1 MSGRKTRLP
10 RLLLVSISAA
20 LLIGLPVR
28 AAAQSDE
35 DCLTCHEDKDLK
47 SEAGRPVFVDP
58 AEFVGSAHG
67 QAGVSC
73 VDCHADLSRV
83 TEFPHGSPLKEVSC
97 GPCHETALQQ
107 FRSSIHQAANEK
119 GTLGITVGCK
129 DCHGTHG
136 IKPADDFDSLTFP
149 INLPATCEKCHLEK
163 VPSKKGAG
171 FIGGYN
177 QSAHFKALEKSGL
190 TMSAN
195 CSNCHGAHDI
205 KSVADPLSF
214 VSRKNIIKTCGT
226 CHLGIQKSYLEGVH
240 GIDYVKGIKDV
251 PVCTDCHNE
260 HNILSP
266 EDINSAVYSTRVA
279 QVCSR
284 CHDDITLSRQYGF
297 LTSRLRTYN
306 ESFHGTAARF
316 GETRVANCASCH
328 GFHDIRASSDPKSSI
343 NKENL
348 PATCGKCHPGASRH
362 FAEGPIHSTPE
373 HIETA
378 KYRTSHVVKEA
389 YVFIIAGIIAV
400 MLIFISADFLRRVL
414 RKKKHG

>member
-1 MSGRKTRLP
+1 MTGRKTRVSLP
-10 RLLLVSISAA
+10 LFFSAA
-20 LLIGLPVR
+20 LLVWVSPR

-35 DCLTCHEDKDLK
+35 DCLTCHEESDLK
-47 SEAGRPVFVDP
+47 SEAGRSVFVNP
-58 AEFVGSAHG
+58 AEFEGSIHG

-73 VDCHADLSRV
+73 VDCHADLSKD
-83 TEFPHGSPLKEVSC
+83 TEFPHRSPLKEVAC
-97 GPCHETALQQ
+97 GLCHETALLQ

-119 GTLGITVGCK
+119 GTSGIIVGCK

-149 INLPATCEKCHLEK
+149 INLPGTCEKCHLEK

-177 QSAHFKALEKSGL
+177 QSAHFRALEKSGL

-195 CSNCHGAHDI
+195 CGNCHSAHDI
-205 KSVADPLSF
+205 KSVADPLSL

-226 CHLGIQKSYLEGVH
+226 CHLGIQKSYLGGVH

-260 HNILSP
+260 HNIRSP
-266 EDINSAVYSTRVA
+266 EDIGSTVYSTRVA

-284 CHDDITLSRQYGF
+284 CHDDIALSRQYGF

-328 GFHDIRASSDPKSSI
+328 GFHDIRASADPKSSI

-362 FAEGPIHSTPE
+362 FAEGHIHSAPE
-373 HIETA
+373 QIEMA
-378 KYRTSHVVKEA
+378 KYRTSHVVKEV
-389 YVFIIAGIIAV
+389 YIFIIAAIIAV
-400 MLIFISADFLRRVL
+400 MVVFISADFLRRVL
-414 RKKKHG
+414 RKQKHG

>member
-1 MSGRKTRLP
+1 MTGDKTRRSLP
-10 RLLLVSISAA
+10 LCMVAILLT
-20 LLIGLPVR
+20 LLSLP

-35 DCLTCHEDKDLK
+35 DCLTCHEDKDLQ
-47 SEAGRPVFVDP
+47 SEAGKPMFVDQ
-58 AEFVGSAHG
+58 AKVEGSIHG
-67 QAGVSC
+67 QAGISC
-73 VDCHADLSRV
+73 LDCHTDLQKV
-83 TEFPHGSPLKEVSC
+83 KDFPHESPLKRVAC
-97 GPCHETALQQ
+97 GQCHESALQQ
-107 FRSSIHQAANEK
+107 FERSIHQETNEK
-119 GTLGITVGCK
+119 GTSGITIGCK
-129 DCHGTHG
+129 DCHGTHE
-136 IKPADDFDSLTFP
+136 IKPKDDFDSPTFA
-149 INLPATCEKCHLEK
+149 INLPATCEKCHLER

-177 QSAHFKALEKSGL
+177 RSAHFKALEKSGL

-195 CSNCHGAHDI
+195 CSHCHGGHEI

-226 CHLGIQKSYLEGVH
+226 CHVGIQRGYLEGVH

-251 PVCTDCHNE
+251 PVCTDCHSE
-260 HNILSP
+260 HDILSP
-266 EDINSAVYSTRVA
+266 EDINSNVYSTKVA

-284 CHDDITLSRQYGF
+284 CHDDIALGRQYGF

-362 FAEGPIHSTPE
+362 FAEGRIHSAPE
-373 HIETA
+373 QIDMA
-378 KYRTSHVVKEA
+378 KYRTSHVVKNV
-389 YVFIIAGIIAV
+389 YIFIIAAIIAV
-400 MLIFISADFLRRVL
+400 MLVFIAADFLRRIL
-414 RKKKHG
+414 RKEKHG

>member
-1 MSGRKTRLP
+1 MTGRKSGRP
-10 RLLLVSISAA
+10 LLFLLSAA
-20 LLIGLPVR
+20 LFLFLSTS
-28 AAAQSDE
+28 ASAQSDE

-47 SEAGRPVFVDP
+47 SEAGKSVSVDRTG
-58 AEFVGSAHG
+58 FQGSIHG
-67 QAGVSC
+67 QAGTAC
-73 VDCHADLSRV
+73 VDCHADLKKV
-83 TEFPHGSPLKEVSC
+83 TDFPHQSPLQPVSC
-97 GPCHETALQQ
+97 GECHEAALQQ
-107 FRSSIHQAANEK
+107 FRTSIHQAANEK
-119 GTLGITVGCK
+119 GTSGMTIGCK
-129 DCHGTHG
+129 DCHGTHE
-136 IKPADDFDSLTFP
+136 IKPSDDFASLTFA
-149 INLPATCEKCHLEK
+149 INLPSTCEKCHLEK

-205 KSVADPLSF
+205 KAVGDPLSL
-214 VSRKNIIKTCGT
+214 VSRKNIIKTCGS

-251 PVCTDCHNE
+251 PICTDCHSE
-260 HNILSP
+260 HDILSP
-266 EDINSAVYSTRVA
+266 QDINSQVYATKVA

-284 CHDDITLSRQYGF
+284 CHDDMALSRQYGF
-297 LTSRLRTYN
+297 LTSRLKTYN

-343 NKENL
+343 NKANL

-362 FAEGPIHSTPE
+362 FAEGLIHSAPE
-373 HIETA
+373 QIQTVKYGTA
-378 KYRTSHVVKEA
+378 HVVKTV
-389 YVFIIAGIIAV
+389 YIFIIAAIIAV
-400 MLIFISADFLRRVL
+400 MLIFIAADFLRRIL
-414 RKKKHG
+414 RKEKHG